1 MSDEKKPGRSFLSL
15 ITHHLSL
22 FPQPVKLPLKLLRV
36 AARVAG
42 VFAAALRRLEVLE
55 RGDQLGPLE
64 RVEVLALDVA
74 EAEVVVRVGASAR
87 RGGLEL
93 RERRAAVRRPKLDA
107 APVVFGGRGRGR
119 ARGCRRRRRLRRGRG
134 LRRGRLLPGRRRGRG
149 DLAL

>member
-74 EAEVVVRVGASAR
+74 EAEVVVRVGAAAR

-93 RERRAAVRRPKLDA
+93 RERR
-107 APVVFGGRGRGR
+107 GRGGEALVDR
-119 ARGCRRRRRLRRGRG
+119 ARLVRA
-134 LRRGRLLPGRRRGRG
+134 P
-149 DLAL
+149 